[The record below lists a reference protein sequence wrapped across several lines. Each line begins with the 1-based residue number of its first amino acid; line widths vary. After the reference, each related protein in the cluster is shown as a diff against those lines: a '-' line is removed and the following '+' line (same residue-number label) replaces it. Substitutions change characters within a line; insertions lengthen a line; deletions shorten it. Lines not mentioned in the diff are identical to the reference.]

1 MGNACASE
9 NSGEEA
15 PALIYLAESEGA
27 SGAAF
32 GEEAPALA
40 QLVARLETAHAN
52 AKANATQSAKLRRR
66 ICALGVAAAA
76 TLGLS
81 ATPPGGTDA
90 AGSALSAGAEPE
102 PEVRGAEAV
111 VDLDLESWSSSSSW
125 SGTGLCRHKGSTGAL
140 APLAAWHGPIPG
152 PIRARYGP
160 DTGPTRADIQRGIA
174 ILYTLCGPPSRS
186 DPADPRST
194 VSSWTSDETDVTHVS
209 VIAEPA
215 AKGSGVELGPE
226 VGIGLETL
234 VWTRSSG
241 MR

>member
-81 ATPPGGTDA
+81 STPPGGTDA

-111 VDLDLESWSSSSSW
+111 VDLDSESWSSSSSW

-160 DTGPTRADIQRGIA
+160 DTGRYPEGNC
-174 ILYTLCGPPSRS
+174 YTVHS
-186 DPADPRST
+186 
-194 VSSWTSDETDVTHVS
+194 VWTPVT
-209 VIAEPA
+209 
-215 AKGSGVELGPE
+215 LGPGGPQ
-226 VGIGLETL
+226 VHGLLMDQRRNRRDARE
-234 VWTRSSG
+234 RH
-241 MR
+241 R